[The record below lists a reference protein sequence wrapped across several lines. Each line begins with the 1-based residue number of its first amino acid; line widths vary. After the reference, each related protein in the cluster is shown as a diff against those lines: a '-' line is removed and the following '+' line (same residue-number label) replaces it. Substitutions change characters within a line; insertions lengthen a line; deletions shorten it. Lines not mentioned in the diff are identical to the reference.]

1 MTNQELVAVLR
12 GRIAALQNP
21 ALRER
26 LAIVAANRVSALVK
40 RRVFQNGLAQDGSKI
55 GTYST
60 KPAYF
65 ATNKPG
71 VPKIAPKSKVGRK
84 GNKTYYAAGGYAEYR
99 KAAGRQSQTVD
110 LNLTGATFS
119 GVGVG
124 QAANRLPGFGIK
136 TKEALQRIE
145 GNEARFD
152 AVTVTPNKEEIES
165 ARKDVRKEIR
175 IILGISE

>member
-1 MTNQELVAVLR
+1 MTSTEMVAVLR
-12 GRIAALQNP
+12 GRIAILQDR

-26 LAIVAANRVSALVK
+26 LALVAANRVSALVK
-40 RRVFQNGLAQDGSKI
+40 RRVFQNGTAQDGSAI
-55 GTYST
+55 GDYST

-99 KAAGRQSQTVD
+99 KAAGRQSAKVD
-110 LNLTGATFS
+110 LNLTGATFA

-124 QAANRLPGFGIK
+124 QSGNGLPAFGIK

-145 GNEARFD
+145 GNEDRFNC
-152 AVTVTPNKEEIES
+152 VTVTPNQEEIES
-165 ARKDVRKEIR
+165 AREDVRKEIR
-175 IILGISE
+175 ITLGISE